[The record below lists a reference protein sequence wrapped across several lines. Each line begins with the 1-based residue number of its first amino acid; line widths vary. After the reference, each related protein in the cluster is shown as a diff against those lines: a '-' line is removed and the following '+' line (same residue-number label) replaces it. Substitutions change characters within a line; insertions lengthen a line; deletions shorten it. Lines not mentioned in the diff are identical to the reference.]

1 MTDYHR
7 PVLEQE
13 VADFLVRD
21 ASGTYA
27 DGTLGGGGHA
37 RAVLARLS
45 AEGRLVVFDR
55 DPEAHAQCADLLR
68 DPRVTAHLE
77 PFSRLGAHCGEGSL
91 AGALFDLGVSSHQLD
106 ARARGFSFEPGG
118 ALDMRMGPD
127 AERSALGYLRDVD
140 DAELA
145 SAFRRNSDLERPRAL
160 ARRVKELLAETP
172 DAGSDLLRQAV
183 QDVYRPRDTDRA
195 RLLAR
200 VFQAIRME
208 VNREAEEIRVG
219 LAAAA
224 RALAP
229 GGRVCVLSYHSVEDR
244 AVKEVF
250 TALERDCI
258 CPPELPVCSC
268 GGNRRVLRRVVRRP
282 LVATEAEIAVNPRA
296 RSAKLRVM
304 EKVGPHER

>member
-1 MTDYHR
+1 MTEYHR

-13 VADFLVRD
+13 MADFLVRD
-21 ASGTYA
+21 ASGTYV

-37 RAVLARLS
+37 RAVLSRLS
-45 AEGRLVVFDR
+45 PQGRLIVFDR

-68 DPRVTAHLE
+68 DPRVTAYLE
-77 PFSRLGAHCGEGSL
+77 PFSRLGAHCGEGTIS
-91 AGALFDLGVSSHQLD
+91 GAMFDLGVSSHQLD
-106 ARARGFSFEPGG
+106 ARERGFSFEPGG
-118 ALDMRMGPD
+118 TLDMRMGPD
-127 AERSALGYLRDVD
+127 AEYTALAYLR
-140 DAELA
+140 ETPEEGLA
-145 SAFRRNSDLERPRAL
+145 TAFRGNSDLERPRAL
-160 ARRVKELLAETP
+160 ARRVKELLAGMP

-183 QDVYRPRDTDRA
+183 QEVYRPRDADRA

-208 VNREAEEIRVG
+208 VNREADEIRAG
-219 LAAAA
+219 LSAAAQ
-224 RALAP
+224 ALVP

-244 AVKEVF
+244 VVKEVF

-258 CPPELPVCSC
+258 CPPALPVCSC

-282 LVATEAEIAVNPRA
+282 LVATDEEVAVNPRA

-304 EKVGPHER
+304 EKVGRA